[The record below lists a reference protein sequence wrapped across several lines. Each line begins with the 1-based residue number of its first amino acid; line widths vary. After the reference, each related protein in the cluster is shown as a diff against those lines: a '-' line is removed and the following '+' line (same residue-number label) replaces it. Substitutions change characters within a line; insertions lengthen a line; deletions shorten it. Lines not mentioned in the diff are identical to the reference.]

1 MNDRK
6 NKAQELDETIKRL
19 ASECRLDAWTAFV
32 DEMRVPGDMYPA
44 LASGRPE
51 LIKLIQPRA
60 LTAEEAKP
68 LFDIIASLIGT
79 NMALREHAEQLA
91 LFTHN
96 WATAFTAL
104 RSVGERIERFAMFD
118 HGDTEVGE
126 EKTNEK

>member
-6 NKAQELDETIKRL
+6 SKTQELDEQIKRL
-19 ASECRLDAWTAFV
+19 AKECKLDSWTAFV
-32 DEMRVPGDMYPA
+32 DPVDVPGDFYPA

-60 LTAEEAKP
+60 LSADETKA
-68 LFDIIASLIGT
+68 LFQIIASLIGT

-96 WATAFTAL
+96 WADAFKAL
-104 RSVGERIERFAMFD
+104 HSVGERIERFARFEHD
-118 HGDTEVGE
+118 DGEVDA
-126 EKTNEK
+126 